1 MIYRNTIFVRTQKYL
16 LVFLVFFI
24 AFGNIFSQ
32 KTPEQDKIISVE
44 RIWDRAGHNAFT
56 DLVYFDDM
64 FYCVFRESATHKPD
78 QNLDCIING
87 SIRIIA
93 SKDGQNWT
101 SVAHLFKK
109 DTDLRDPKLSVTP
122 DNRLML
128 LVGTSI
134 YEGINLKKTQG
145 KVCFYDVES
154 KEFSQLQNISID
166 KNIRT
171 KRDWLWNITW
181 HNGTAYGVVYQSSK
195 NKLNSWSAHLVKS
208 TDGINYEYVSSLK
221 VANSPTEAD
230 IKFLSGGEMVIIVR
244 GTPGA
249 IGVSSAPYKKWDWN
263 SLPVKLG
270 GPEFVVLEDNSL
282 ILATREYNPGNANRT
297 IIAQVSL
304 SGDFKKIL
312 TLPSGGDTGYAGMVI
327 KDSILYISYY
337 SSHEGQTSI
346 YIANR
351 EKGVGKSCVYLA
363 QVWTDRLK

>member
-1 MIYRNTIFVRTQKYL
+1 MLYNYQNIFL
-16 LVFLVFFI
+16 ALIIVFI
-24 AFGNIFSQ
+24 SSSNIFSQ
-32 KTPEQDKIISVE
+32 KTQEQDKIISVE
-44 RIWDRAGHNAFT
+44 RIWDRAGHSAFT
-56 DLVYFDDM
+56 DLVYFNDM

-134 YEGINLKKTQG
+134 YEGINLKRTQG

-166 KNIRT
+166 KKIRT
-171 KRDWLWNITW
+171 ERDWLWNITW
-181 HNGTAYGVVYQSSK
+181 HNGTAYGVVYQISK
-195 NKLNSWSAHLVKS
+195 NMLNSWAIHLVKS
-208 TDGINYEYVSSLK
+208 NDGVQYEYVTSLE
-221 VANSPTEAD
+221 VSTSPNEAD
-230 IKFLSGGEMVIIVR
+230 VKFLADGKMVIIVR
-244 GTPGA
+244 GAPGA

-263 SLPVKLG
+263 PLPVKLG

-282 ILATREYNPGNANRT
+282 ICATREYNPGNANRT

-304 SGDFKKIL
+304 SGDFKKLL
-312 TLPSGGDTGYAGMVI
+312 TLPSSGDTSYAGMVI
-327 KDSILYISYY
+327 KDGVLYISYY

-346 YIANR
+346 YTANS

-363 QVWTDRLK
+363 KVWTDRLN